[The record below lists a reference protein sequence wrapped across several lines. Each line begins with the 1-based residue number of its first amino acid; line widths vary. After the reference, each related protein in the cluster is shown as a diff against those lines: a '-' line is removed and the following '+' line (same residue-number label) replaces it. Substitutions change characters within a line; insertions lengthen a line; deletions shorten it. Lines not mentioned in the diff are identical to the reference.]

1 MSSQA
6 ELDKQILDGIQQ
18 CARNMAQAIETARR
32 TCLRCTH
39 FNQITEI
46 CALAQQRPPA
56 RVIALACKK
65 FEDDGI
71 PF

>member
-1 MSSQA
+1 MSSQTD
-6 ELDKQILDGIQQ
+6 LDKQILAGIQQ
-18 CARNMAQAIETARR
+18 CARNMAQAIQKERR
-32 TCLRCTH
+32 TCLLCKH

-56 RVIALACKK
+56 RVIVVGCPQHD
-65 FEDDGI
+65 DDGI